1 MRTMCLGREFMSL
14 EELAAYADSIMSR
27 LSSPSLPL
35 SAAALSKPD
44 LVCTA
49 VVKQKQKKLSTPT
62 PQPSPSSAAQ
72 EGLCW
77 FHRRWGE
84 EARKCNRRGCKMTRL
99 VPGTAQGNDA
109 RDRW

>member
-1 MRTMCLGREFMSL
+1 MSL

-27 LSSPSLPL
+27 LSTPSLPP
-35 SAAALSKPD
+35 SAAALSKPE
-44 LVCTA
+44 LCAA
-49 VVKQKQKKLSTPT
+49 VVKKKKLSLPVSTPT
-62 PQPSPSSAAQ
+62 PLPSPSTSAQ

-84 EARKCNRRGCKMTRL
+84 EARKCNQCGCKMTQL
-99 VPGTAQGNDA
+99 VPGMVQGNDA